1 MVEVTAT
8 VRDVM
13 YETANRRRQS
23 DQAAEAVLTAGRL
36 PFRTVGQP
44 DDVSVPFQD
53 ENLVVT
59 TRH

>member
-1 MVEVTAT
+1 MVEETAT
-8 VRDVM
+8 VGDVT

-23 DQAAEAVLTAGRL
+23 DQEAEALLTAGRQ

-53 ENLVVT
+53 EDLVVT